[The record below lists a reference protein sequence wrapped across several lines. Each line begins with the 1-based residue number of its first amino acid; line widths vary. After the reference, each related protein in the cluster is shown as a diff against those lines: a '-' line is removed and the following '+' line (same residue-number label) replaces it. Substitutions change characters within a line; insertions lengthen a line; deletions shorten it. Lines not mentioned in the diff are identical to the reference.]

1 MLGKLKAMISA
12 VNKRVDGLERVDAL
26 ANQSGVTI
34 LYPDADNTWTSS
46 ATYTD
51 IAGLTFTPELN
62 ALYIVNIMTVFT
74 AGTAEDFRY
83 RVTRT
88 GLSDA
93 DFRLPTT
100 TTSSGATVT
109 WNGAVNSAGNGAAVR
124 IGFLSGYLE
133 TGSNAGDVI
142 IQGSQQVSGVN
153 TTTLYDT
160 TNITY
165 TRVR

>member
-1 MLGKLKAMISA
+1 MLGKLKAMIGA
-12 VNKRVDGLERVDAL
+12 VNKRVDAL
-26 ANQSGVTI
+26 SGQSGVTI
-34 LYPDADNTWTSS
+34 LYPDSDNTWTSS
-46 ATYTD
+46 VAYTA

-62 ALYIVNIMTVFT
+62 ALYRVAIMTVFT

-100 TTSSGATVT
+100 TTASGATVT
-109 WNGAVNSAGNGAAVR
+109 WNGNVNSAGNGITVFR
-124 IGFLSGYLE
+124 IGVLSGFLE
-133 TGSNAGDVI
+133 TGANAGTVV
-142 IQGSQQVSGVN
+142 IQGSQQVSGIN

-160 TNITY
+160 TNIIY
-165 TRVR
+165 TRIR